1 MINLEDTK
9 KHVHFVG
16 IGGVGVSA
24 IAEIL
29 HARGFSVSGS
39 DAKSSPLTDALV
51 KKGITIHIGH
61 DPAWVDGAD
70 MVVYT
75 TAVDFTHPELARA
88 AELDIPCIS
97 RPDMLGEVMSH
108 YPISIAVSGAHGKTT
123 TSSMISMAL
132 ERAGLDPTILI
143 GGEVKDLGSNARVG
157 KSDILVAE
165 ACEYKESFL
174 SFHPTVAVLLNIDE
188 DHLDYYE
195 GIDHI
200 VAAFTRYVEGLPKH
214 GVLIYNGDDP
224 LCVAVAEHA
233 SCDRRIS
240 FGMSA
245 KCDYFPSDISLKED
259 KRPSFNMHTPKGT
272 LAMNLSVPGNHNI
285 LNSMAAMAAMIEAL
299 ADPETVAHH
308 LGLFS
313 GAGRRFDRK
322 GFYKGAEIVDD
333 YAHHPTEVKATLKTG
348 KEMGYKRVI
357 CVFQPHTYT
366 RTLELM
372 EEFTTAFED
381 ADELVVMDIY
391 AAREKDNGTVH
402 SKDLVTRINALGKS
416 VHYLGNF
423 EAVLNYLKEE
433 LTEGDLLFTMGAGS
447 VSDLGP
453 MLLKEIH

>member
-9 KHVHFVG
+9 KHVHFIG

-51 KKGITIHIGH
+51 KKGITVHIGH
-61 DPAWVDGAD
+61 DPAWVNGAD

-88 AELDIPCIS
+88 AELNIPCIS

-108 YPISIAVSGAHGKTT
+108 YSISIAVSGAHGKTT

-132 ERAGLDPTILI
+132 ERAGEDPTILI

-157 KSDILVAE
+157 NSNVLVAE

-200 VAAFTRYVEGLPKH
+200 VAAFTRYVKGLPQH

-224 LCVAVAEHA
+224 LCVAVSKHA
-233 SCDRRIS
+233 SCSNLIS
-240 FGMSA
+240 FGMSSE
-245 KCDYFPSDISLKED
+245 CDYYPSDIRQGED
-259 KRPSFNMHTPKGT
+259 KRPSFTMHTPQGP
-272 LAMNLSVPGNHNI
+272 LQMHLSVPGEHNI
-285 LNSMAAMAAMIEAL
+285 LNSMAAMAAMLQTKAQ
-299 ADPETVAHH
+299 PETLAHH

-348 KEMGYKRVI
+348 KNMGYKRVI

-366 RTLELM
+366 RTQELM
-372 EEFTTAFED
+372 DEFTTAFND

-402 SKDLVTRINALGKS
+402 SKDLVKRIEALGKS
-416 VHYLGNF
+416 VQYLGSF
-423 EAVLNYLKEE
+423 DEVIQYLKES

-453 MLLKEIH
+453 MLLKSIH

>member
-39 DAKSSPLTDALV
+39 DAKLSPLTDALV
-51 KKGITIHIGH
+51 TKGITVHVGH
-61 DPAWVDGAD
+61 DPIWVEGAD

-88 AELDIPCIS
+88 AELNIPCIS

-108 YPISIAVSGAHGKTT
+108 YPVSIAVSGAHGKTT

-157 KSDILVAE
+157 DSGILVAE

-195 GIDHI
+195 GIEHI
-200 VAAFTRYVEGLPKH
+200 VAAFTRYVQGLPKN

-224 LCVAVAEHA
+224 LCVQVAEQA
-233 SCDRRIS
+233 TCDRRIC
-240 FGMSA
+240 FGMGTEN
-245 KCDYFPSDISLKED
+245 DYHPSDITMAED
-259 KRPSFNMHTPKGT
+259 KRPSFSMHTPKGT
-272 LAMNLSVPGNHNI
+272 LAMHLSVPGNHNI
-285 LNSMAAMAAMIEAL
+285 LNSMAAMAAMIEAS
-299 ADPETVAHH
+299 ADPECIAQH
-308 LGLFS
+308 LSLFS

-322 GFYKGAEIVDD
+322 GFFKGAEIVDD

-348 KEMGYKRVI
+348 KEMGYNRVI

-366 RTLELM
+366 RTYELM
-372 EEFTTAFED
+372 DAFTTAFDD

-402 SKDLVTRINALGKS
+402 ARDLVNRIEALGIS
-416 VHYLGNF
+416 VRYLGSF
-423 EAVLNYLKEE
+423 EAVLDYLKAE

-453 MLLKEIH
+453 MLLSSVL